1 MSKIKNT
8 LPWERD
14 QTLMDKL
21 IAVIAFTAIKL
32 LLLLPY
38 RTRIKLSGWVFS
50 KILGPATGRAKV
62 AKEQIQLI
70 FPKKTPEECSVIA
83 EKSLNN
89 TGRSLIE
96 NFSPKHFINNPLVE
110 IKGPGFEIIKS
121 AITSRTPVILATGH
135 FGNYEAPRNALLKS
149 GSRNWWTIS
158 SNEQ

>member
-1 MSKIKNT
+1 MFGGEKINQVRVHYKMSKIKNT
-8 LPWERD
+8 LPWERN
-14 QTLMDKL
+14 QTLMDKF
-21 IAVIAFTAIKL
+21 IAVIASTTIKL

-38 RTRIKLSGWVFS
+38 RSRIRFSGWMFS

-70 FPKKTPEECSVIA
+70 FPKKTPKECSVIA
-83 EKSLNN
+83 KKSLNN

-121 AITSRTPVILATGH
+121 SITVSYTHLTLPTKA
-135 FGNYEAPRNALLKS
+135 
-149 GSRNWWTIS
+149 
-158 SNEQ
+158 